1 MGSAMPLT
9 REKDAEGTLLWVT
22 AGACEGRALLEATAR
37 QCRLAMRF
45 CRYRELFE
53 QLDAGRCD
61 LVGIEF
67 DTDPG
72 PALALLRDLCKRM
85 PRVIAF
91 AASRDTGVPMIRAA
105 IEAGASD
112 LLSLPLDPQELHKA
126 LIKLTQSP
134 ARSAGAR
141 GAGDV
146 ITVCGARGGL
156 GATTIAVNLAH
167 RIATTAG
174 VETALVDL
182 DLQRGD
188 IGAFLNLAPV
198 NSLAAFASPR
208 TQVDAAFLRG
218 ALAPHPS
225 GVCVLAAPP
234 EIEEADQVGH
244 DEVEL
249 ALRLL
254 REQFPYTVVDTAR
267 TITGATLAAFE
278 QSGRIFVLTDLSV
291 PGVRCA
297 RRLLDLLARLSLPHE
312 RAEVLVTRA
321 VPGPVSL
328 EDAVRALG
336 KDPFLVLPRDEA
348 AASAAMNGGMPLNG
362 RPGSLAAAIGELAAR
377 VAGSGA
383 APRTR
388 RGHILR
394 RIVTMGRSARP

>member
-1 MGSAMPLT
+1 LPGHERRRGAMGPAMPWT

-22 AGACEGRALLEATAR
+22 PGACEGRALLEATAR

-85 PRVIAF
+85 PRVTAF

-134 ARSAGAR
+134 ARS
-141 GAGDV
+141 
-146 ITVCGARGGL
+146 GG
-156 GATTIAVNLAH
+156 
-167 RIATTAG
+167 
-174 VETALVDL
+174 
-182 DLQRGD
+182 
-188 IGAFLNLAPV
+188 
-198 NSLAAFASPR
+198 
-208 TQVDAAFLRG
+208 
-218 ALAPHPS
+218 
-225 GVCVLAAPP
+225 CVLAAPP

-278 QSGRIFVLTDLSV
+278 QSMRIFVLTDLSV
-291 PGVRCA
+291 PGVRSA
-297 RRLLDLLARLSLPHE
+297 RRLLDLLGRLSLPHE

-362 RPGSLAAAIGELAAR
+362 RPGS
-377 VAGSGA
+377 
-383 APRTR
+383 
-388 RGHILR
+388 
-394 RIVTMGRSARP
+394 